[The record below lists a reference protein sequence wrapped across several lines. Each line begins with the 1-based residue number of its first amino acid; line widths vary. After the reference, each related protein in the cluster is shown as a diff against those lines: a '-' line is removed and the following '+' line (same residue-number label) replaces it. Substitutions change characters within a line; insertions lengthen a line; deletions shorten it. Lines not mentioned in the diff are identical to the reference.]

1 MTKTGWIVTGV
12 ATVLALMAGFGIGWF
27 SNQAYIRSQITSAF
41 EDIEADF
48 DETTMDED
56 MTAMDEYEEEP
67 AEEAPDAVPMS
78 ESASD
83 GIWDIRIT
91 KVERATQV
99 SGSYSN
105 AVAGD
110 GQEFFILDV
119 EMTNASDSP
128 QMPEIDTSEVVD
140 EDGSRYGYHSDASF
154 ALDEDDAL
162 YTDVNPGGTT
172 SLRIPFEMQEG
183 TVIVT
188 ALLSGTWSDTGR
200 VAAIEVEE

>member
-1 MTKTGWIVTGV
+1 MNKTGWIVTGV
-12 ATVLALMAGFGIGWF
+12 SALLALLVGFGAGWF
-27 SNQAYIRSQITSAF
+27 GNQAYIRASFESAW
-41 EDIEADF
+41 EDMEAEF
-48 DETTMDED
+48 DDSTMDED
-56 MTAMDEYEEEP
+56 MDVMEEQ
-67 AEEAPDAVPMS
+67 EEDPVEQTPEAVPMS

-83 GIWDIRIT
+83 GVWDIKIT

-99 SGSYSN
+99 SGSYST

-128 QMPEIDTSEVVD
+128 QTPEIDTSEVVD
-140 EDGSRYGYHSDASF
+140 EDGNRYGYHSDASL

-172 SLRIPFEMQEG
+172 ELRIPFQMRQG
-183 TVIVT
+183 TVVDT

-200 VAAIEVEE
+200 IAAIQIQE